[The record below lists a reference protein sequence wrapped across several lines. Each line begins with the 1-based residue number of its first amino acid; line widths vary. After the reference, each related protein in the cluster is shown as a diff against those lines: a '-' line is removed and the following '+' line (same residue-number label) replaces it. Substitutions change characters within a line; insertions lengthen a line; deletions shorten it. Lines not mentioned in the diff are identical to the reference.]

1 LAADHKRGEFN
12 ALLDN
17 DLARFATVC
26 LVSKKK
32 KKKTSGLRNIAPS
45 QRVADSK
52 ISNATTAHPIMV
64 SQ

>member
-26 LVSKKK
+26 LVSKK